1 MLFPVACYYFFT
13 ERTLRENDQ
22 ESERERERFVRDSHR
37 CKSKQQMNDWRQGPK
52 YRPGRVR
59 VGVVV
64 DVGADSANAKEFISC
79 ATTCA
84 VEGCLDARPFSTF
97 SSTIVRKSSIS
108 EKSRRRI
115 VCSAVISYWQF
126 ELWPVEYE
134 HIQIFNILYMYG
146 KPYPKVCQII
156 KEKTNQNRATE

>member
-1 MLFPVACYYFFT
+1 MAFTTSLFMRKYYYIILKSIYNCDKVLLISCYFPFFAT
-13 ERTLRENDQ
+13 ISTQSVHWERTTKKV
-22 ESERERERFVRDSHR
+22 RERERFVRDSHR
-37 CKSKQQMNDWRQGPK
+37 CKSQQQMNDWRQGPK

-126 ELWPVEYE
+126 E
-134 HIQIFNILYMYG
+134 
-146 KPYPKVCQII
+146 
-156 KEKTNQNRATE
+156 